1 MFPHSDKLLTSNASQ
16 FFGQYS
22 LTLPI
27 LLHTDPLTQL
37 LQDQQHKGHHTFFF
51 FCKREPDLS
60 KHLCYPQPNALND
73 HALSLPLP
81 FFIFNSRYK
90 QSMLFWVT
98 MVVDVFKWAQSG
110 QDRKADSSQ
119 NQS

>member
-51 FCKREPDLS
+51 FAKENLIYPNTYVIPNQM
-60 KHLCYPQPNALND
+60 HLMTI
-73 HALSLPLP
+73 LSLSLSL
-81 FFIFNSRYK
+81 FFFNSRYK